1 MINIQIDE
9 THKSARLLMDYLKT
23 LDFVVVDDDVEPNEW
38 QKQKLD
44 HLVEAKE
51 KGELAFT
58 SWEIARSKI
67 IP

>member
-1 MINIQIDE
+1 M
-9 THKSARLLMDYLKT
+9 
-23 LDFVVVDDDVEPNEW
+23 VDDDVEPNEW

-51 KGELAFT
+51 KGKLIFT